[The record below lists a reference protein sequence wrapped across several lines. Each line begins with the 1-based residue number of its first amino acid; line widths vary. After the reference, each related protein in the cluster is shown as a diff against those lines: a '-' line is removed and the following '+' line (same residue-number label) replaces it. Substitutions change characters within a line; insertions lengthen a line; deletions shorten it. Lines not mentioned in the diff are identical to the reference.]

1 MNRAFSFL
9 EVKGID
15 DDQRIIT
22 GIASTPEVDRAG
34 DIVEPMGAKFAK
46 ETALLWQHK
55 HDSPVG
61 IAEFGRPTKNGIPF
75 KAIIANILEDG
86 PLKQLTDMA
95 WQAVKAKLVR
105 GVSIGFRPISYEIL
119 DKGGLRFTETEIYE
133 LSLVT
138 IPANAS
144 ATIQT
149 IKALS
154 GYRGDDSRGAVPLMS
169 HPAEKPDDMK
179 GAVKLIRAQSLACVP
194 LKARR

>member
-1 MNRAFSFL
+1 MNRAYSFL
-9 EVKGID
+9 EIKSLD
-15 DDQRIIT
+15 DDQRVIT
-22 GIASTPEVDRAG
+22 GIATTPETDRMG

-46 ETALLWQHK
+46 EIALLWQHK

-61 IAEFGRPTKNGIPF
+61 MAEFGRPTKNGIPF
-75 KAIIANILEDG
+75 KAVVANISEDG

-105 GVSIGFRPISYEIL
+105 GVSIGFKPISYEIM

-154 GYRGDDSRGAVPLMS
+154 GYRDDQARGAVPLMS
-169 HPAEKPDDMK
+169 RPATRPDDMN
-179 GAVKLIRAQSLACVP
+179 GAIKLVRAQSLASVP
-194 LKARR
+194 LKGRR